1 MADKIRRGAET
12 VTGET
17 TGTNEGVEQR
27 NTGNIEDKL
36 KHSTRVVTSEMTSLI
51 D

>member
-1 MADKIRRGAET
+1 MADKMGGGAET
-12 VTGET
+12 VAGET
-17 TGTNEGVEQR
+17 TGANEGVEQR